1 MISPDETKL
10 AFAAIDQNGVIKLWT
25 RSLKANDAT
34 AVPGTEGAGAPFWS
48 PDSRSL
54 GFFAGG
60 KLKTVELNGGN
71 LQTIADS
78 SWVGVAAWATDGTIL
93 FRPAASSPLFR
104 VPAAG
109 SQAAPMHALA
119 ANDYSES
126 DPATLPDGKHILMV
140 ASDKA
145 QRKRIEF
152 RSVTSPETKVVL
164 DDAQHPGY
172 SAGFLFFI
180 RNQKIFAQGF
190 DASSGKL
197 SGAATPIAD
206 ADWYSLTGTSVLA
219 FQSVSHDARLQWFD
233 LSGDLTATTGLVA
246 YYLAPKF
253 SPDDKQILFLE
264 GDPQNP
270 GTTDLWS
277 LPVAGG
283 VNRRITFGPGWKGW
297 SVWSPDAKYIAY
309 MVETT
314 GKVRIVRKP
323 SDGSGAEETLLTLG
337 PEISAALVVDWSPDG
352 RYLSYD
358 AYNLNEGRRALWIL
372 PLFGDRKSFQ
382 CAPSVAGNQ
391 FDGNFSPD
399 GHWLAYFS
407 DETGQPEVYIVPFPG
422 PGGKYQ
428 ISQKGG
434 WLVRWDKKGDLLNH
448 RQPGH

>member
-1 MISPDETKL
+1 
-10 AFAAIDQNGVIKLWT
+10 VIKLWT

-206 ADWYSLTGTSVLA
+206 ADWYSLTGTLVLA
-219 FQSVSHDARLQWFD
+219 FQSVSHDARLT
-233 LSGDLTATTGLVA
+233 TA
-246 YYLAPKF
+246 
-253 SPDDKQILFLE
+253 
-264 GDPQNP
+264 
-270 GTTDLWS
+270 
-277 LPVAGG
+277 
-283 VNRRITFGPGWKGW
+283 
-297 SVWSPDAKYIAY
+297 
-309 MVETT
+309 
-314 GKVRIVRKP
+314 
-323 SDGSGAEETLLTLG
+323 
-337 PEISAALVVDWSPDG
+337 VV
-352 RYLSYD
+352 
-358 AYNLNEGRRALWIL
+358 
-372 PLFGDRKSFQ
+372 
-382 CAPSVAGNQ
+382 
-391 FDGNFSPD
+391 
-399 GHWLAYFS
+399 
-407 DETGQPEVYIVPFPG
+407 
-422 PGGKYQ
+422 
-428 ISQKGG
+428 
-434 WLVRWDKKGDLLNH
+434 
-448 RQPGH
+448 

>member
-1 MISPDETKL
+1 LPRLNHPADVSTGTRPRRQTCLAKDPDECFQNVHDVQLQLKWIAESGSQAGVPTLVAHRRKNREKLVWSLMCLFAVLAGTVALWTYLHPRTSTAGPVLAFVPPPRDTRFLAFGFDSGPAVISPDETKL

-253 SPDDKQILFLE
+253 SPDGKQILFLE

-277 LPVAGG
+277 PPSLAESTAGS
-283 VNRRITFGPGWKGW
+283 P
-297 SVWSPDAKYIAY
+297 SVQ
-309 MVETT
+309 T
-314 GKVRIVRKP
+314 GKA
-323 SDGSGAEETLLTLG
+323 GA
-337 PEISAALVVDWSPDG
+337 
-352 RYLSYD
+352 Y
-358 AYNLNEGRRALWIL
+358 
-372 PLFGDRKSFQ
+372 
-382 CAPSVAGNQ
+382 
-391 FDGNFSPD
+391 
-399 GHWLAYFS
+399 GHPMQNTSLIWWK
-407 DETGQPEVYIVPFPG
+407 QPA
-422 PGGKYQ
+422 K
-428 ISQKGG
+428 
-434 WLVRWDKKGDLLNH
+434 
-448 RQPGH
+448 